1 MPPNEHFDHDDD
13 VAPARDDDFA
23 DRPSKTQRKKQMHD
37 LQTLGRDLIE
47 MPDARLTA
55 LGMPEF
61 LLDALLQLKRTRS
74 HEGRRRQWQYVGKLM
89 RRVDPEPLREAV
101 ASFKVPGARETLALH
116 TAERWRE
123 QLLASD
129 DALTQWMAEHPDTD
143 AQSLRTLIRNARKDQ
158 LAATAAQPFE
168 GAAERKG
175 RAYRD
180 LFQRIK
186 TALEAAAKAEE
197 LADLDPDE
205 EDDDA

>member
-1 MPPNEHFDHDDD
+1 MQPNEHFDHGDD

-23 DRPSKTQRKKQMHD
+23 DRPSKTRLKQEMHD
-37 LQTLGRDLIE
+37 LQALGKELIE

-74 HEGRRRQWQYVGKLM
+74 HEGRRRQWQYVGKLL
-89 RRVDPEPLREAV
+89 RRVDAEPLREAV

-123 QLLASD
+123 RLLAED
-129 DALTQWMAEHPDTD
+129 DALTQWMTEHPDTD
-143 AQSLRTLIRNARKDQ
+143 AQGLRTLIRNARKDQ
-158 LAATAAQPFE
+158 LAAAALPTD
-168 GAAERKG
+168 GTAERKG

-180 LFQRIK
+180 LFQSIK
-186 TALEAAAKAEE
+186 SALEAAAKADE
-197 LADLDPDE
+197 LAARELDEE
-205 EDDDA
+205 EDDE